1 MTDKK
6 TWAVGDKC
14 FVATGGGIRRATIF
28 QQIRG
33 GGWGVRLANGATVY
47 VTVSQLYESKLALRI
62 ACIREDLEAARYDAR
77 EAVRDSA
84 RAKGVETRAL
94 LKVAALEERLAAAK
108 AQAGKVTS

>member
-6 TWAVGDKC
+6 TWTMGDKC
-14 FVATGGGIRRATIF
+14 FVTTSVGIRRATLS
-28 QQIRG
+28 QQTRS
-33 GGWGVRLANGATVY
+33 GGWGVRLANGVTVY
-47 VTVSQLYESKLALRI
+47 VTASQLYESKLALRI

-77 EAVRDSA
+77 DAVRDSA

-108 AQAGKVTS
+108 ASVAK

>member
-6 TWAVGDKC
+6 TWAVGDRC
-14 FVATGGGIRRATIF
+14 FVPTSEGVRRATIL
-28 QQIRG
+28 QRISG
-33 GGWGVRLANGATVY
+33 GGWDVRLANGVAIY
-47 VTVSQLYESKLALRI
+47 VTTSQLYESKLALRL
-62 ACIREDLEAARYDAR
+62 ACIREDLEAARYTAR

-84 RAKGVETRAL
+84 RARGVETRAL